1 MWAGSLGVLL
11 GRNNSLQLRSST
23 GEIVGLRKVG
33 SGVLSFPVKMGA
45 WVLPP

>member
-1 MWAGSLGVLL
+1 MWAGSLGVFP
-11 GRNNSLQLRSST
+11 GRNNGLQLRSST
-23 GEIVGLRKVG
+23 GKIVGFRKVG